1 MEIVDYLRAARRRLS
16 LIILIP
22 LLSAGAAAALL
33 YAQPT
38 MYMATATVDPPALVG
53 GPTAQYTGAQ
63 GVIQFVAAF
72 QATAS
77 GPMVRTAIS
86 EQTGVSTTALG
97 DRLVV
102 TQRGGSPSVAV
113 TFTSSDKALVGPV
126 VEAASSVTLK
136 AMFDSQ
142 VASARAR
149 LDEAKAAVAK
159 ANEAVGAFT
168 SQQKM
173 ADPQKAYEAQL
184 SRVNG
189 LVQQQASMRA
199 TGNAVG
205 AAAMSSPIAS
215 ASASLDKFGPILTQY
230 NALVEARTAAVAA
243 VSTAQNQLAQA
254 SAQLDAADPTKI
266 VYVAGARAVDRNET
280 VIRTVIAVGAAA
292 FILALL
298 LVLMLE
304 VIARGRTQQAEL
316 PKAVETDAVPAVK
329 PGRRS
334 NEVVPAASDGAA
346 TVATASDSATA
357 SVIARAQH

>member
-159 ANEAVGAFT
+159 TNEAVGAFT

-215 ASASLDKFGPILTQY
+215 ASAALDKFGPILTQY

-243 VSTAQNQLAQA
+243 VNTAQTQLAQA

-316 PKAVETDAVPAVK
+316 PKAVETDAAPAVK

-334 NEVVPAASDGAA
+334 SAVVPAASDGAA